1 MAAMKLSDFI
11 VENIESILE
20 AWEAFATDVPSARNI
35 DLAKLRDH
43 AEGILREISND
54 LKRPQTAGQ
63 QQEKA
68 KGRGPRN
75 GKESAAEAHGITRE
89 ALGFSVFESISE
101 FRALRAAVL
110 RLWTD
115 AVQGALSRGDEIIR
129 FNEAVDQALTESLT
143 GYARETE
150 RSARLFKAILAASP
164 DLTYIFDA
172 DGRFIYAN
180 EAMTRLYGVSLAEIV
195 GKDFFDLGN
204 SYAAILHG
212 YLRQVVQ
219 SKALF
224 QGEIP
229 CGLHGGSEVLYEFV
243 FVPVLDSAGQ
253 VEAIAG
259 TARDITERKAA
270 EENAKRSANYD
281 HLTGLANRGLFRDRL
296 AREVENAKRTGL
308 PIALLFLDLDGFKE
322 INDQMGHE
330 AGDELLK
337 QAALRISST
346 VRTTDTVARLG
357 GDEFTVILTRLNR
370 LPHLDIVVGGL
381 LEQLAKP
388 FEINEKDVRISASI
402 GITLFPEDAS
412 TLDDLIRNAD
422 QAMYMAKKAGGNRFS
437 FFTARMRDAA
447 WARQKVIEALRQVL
461 PKQQLDVYY
470 QPIIDLASGQVVR
483 AEALLRWHH
492 PQNGLLLPGEFIGP
506 AEEAGLI
513 EEIGEWVVKQAAER
527 VREWS
532 RLLGNPFKISVNKS
546 PLEFTGKAV
555 PKNGDSRPEGK
566 GQVWQ
571 GISLELTEETLLN
584 ASPLV
589 KAKLNE
595 LQHAGMKLAVDR
607 FGTGC
612 SAMSYIGEFALDYL
626 KIDQSLVQN
635 LGGGTRTVDAIIAM
649 AHQLGLKVIG
659 EGVETD
665 EQRAL
670 LITADCDYAQGYL
683 YSQPLPALE
692 FEAMLMSGLTPH
704 CESAGQR

>member
-1 MAAMKLSDFI
+1 MDAMKLSDFI
-11 VENIESILE
+11 VGNIEPILE
-20 AWEAFATDVPSARNI
+20 AWEQFATDIPSAHNL
-35 DLAKLRDH
+35 DVAKLRDH
-43 AEGILREISND
+43 AEGILREIALD
-54 LKRPQTAGQ
+54 LKRPQTADQ
-63 QQEKA
+63 QQEKS
-68 KGRGPRN
+68 KGRGPPEA
-75 GKESAAEAHGITRE
+75 KESEAELHGAIRVS
-89 ALGFSVFESISE
+89 LGFSISESISE
-101 FRALRAAVL
+101 FRALRASVL

-115 AVQGALSRGDEIIR
+115 AAQDALTSGEEIIR
-129 FNEAVDQALTESLT
+129 FNEAIDQALSESLS

-150 RSARLFKAILAASP
+150 RSARLFNAILSSSP

-180 EAMTRLYGVSLAEIV
+180 EAMTRLYGVSREEIV

-204 SYAAILHG
+204 SYAAILHDH
-212 YLRQVVQ
+212 LRQVVQ

-229 CGLHGGSEVLYEFV
+229 CGLHDGPVALYEFV
-243 FVPVLDSAGQ
+243 FVPVRDSTGQ

-259 TARDITERKAA
+259 TARDVTERKAA

-296 AREVENAKRTGL
+296 EREVENAKRTGL

-337 QAALRISST
+337 QAAHRISST

-370 LPHLDIVVGGL
+370 LPHLDIVVAGL
-381 LEQLAKP
+381 LEQIAKP
-388 FEINEKDVRISASI
+388 FEINGMDVRISASI

-422 QAMYMAKKAGGNRFS
+422 QAMYMAKKAGGNRFI

-527 VREWS
+527 VCEWS
-532 RLLGNPFKISVNKS
+532 RLLGSPFKISVNKS

-555 PKNGDSRPEGK
+555 PKNGDSRPGGK
-566 GQVWQ
+566 GQMGK

-584 ASPLV
+584 ASPQV

-595 LQHAGMKLAVDR
+595 LQDTGMQLAVDR

-612 SAMSYIGEFALDYL
+612 SAMSYFEEFALDYL

-635 LGGGTRTVDAIIAM
+635 MGEGTRTVDAIIAM

-659 EGVETD
+659 EGVETA

-683 YSQPLPALE
+683 FSEPLPALE
-692 FEAMLMSGLTPH
+692 FEAMLMSGLAPH